1 MFSHDVSGGLFQSY
15 HEVGTKNDDNP
26 EALLFSN
33 LNKLENFRNEGK
45 FQFKLCYPDIIFG
58 RNRESCNEWI
68 QTSNPYTESTITG
81 FQEISLAFDK
91 NSNNQK
97 WSGLGRNTA
106 GNDIF
111 TIIDDAPTSRY
122 WHSAVG
128 AKKYVTN
135 AEGKIPGPRGPPERG
150 RAMPWH

>member
-1 MFSHDVSGGLFQSY
+1 MYSI
-15 HEVGTKNDDNP
+15 
-26 EALLFSN
+26 
-33 LNKLENFRNEGK
+33 LNQLENYRKDGK
-45 FQFKLCYPDIIFG
+45 FQFRLCYPDLARG
-58 RNRESCNEWI
+58 RNGKSCNEWI

-97 WSGLGRNTA
+97 WSGLGRNTP

-128 AKKYVTN
+128 AMKYVIN
-135 AEGKIPGPRGPPERG
+135 VDGKIPGPRGTKNQLIQKVELYVLDYTL
-150 RAMPWH
+150 